1 MRIYLVKFFHLCCCM
16 FFVCSSVPL
25 ISGAWGVRNRE
36 LMARGEIPR
45 KRNMLNEKSLKY

>member
-16 FFVCSSVPL
+16 FFRLFVCSS

-45 KRNMLNEKSLKY
+45 KRSMLNEKSLK